1 MTIGVLDRCQLMEQ
15 FLLLARPDRHLNVCG
30 QDFAP
35 AAIRAPRWGI
45 GAETSWRIEFKLF
58 DVFFGQKKHTTRFI
72 CRESPDLN
80 VSVNALICD
89 PKHECGLFDR
99 NISWNIRKFMNICH
113 KSSLISDYFAV
124 NWTLFPSFDK
134 NIEYT
139 LECISISMQFYGMAD
154 V

>member
-1 MTIGVLDRCQLMEQ
+1 MTIGSLDCRQLMEQ
-15 FLLLARPDRHLNVCG
+15 FLLLARPDRHLYFCG
-30 QDFAP
+30 QDSAP
-35 AAIRAPRWGI
+35 AAIGTPRWRTC
-45 GAETSWRIEFKLF
+45 AETTRWIEFKLF
-58 DVFFGQKKHTTRFI
+58 DVFLGQEKHTTRFI
-72 CRESPDLN
+72 CWESPDLN
-80 VSVNALICD
+80 ISVDTLICD
-89 PKHECGLFDR
+89 SKHESGLFDR

-139 LECISISMQFYGMAD
+139 LECMSISMQFYGMAD